1 MRYAEYL
8 KQATHLENNIA
19 ECLSREIR
27 AANGKGPWYV
37 RLFPSL
43 RSTTIEVANRK
54 RGVLARKRAQLE
66 RAMFADPST
75 VWNADVTA
83 VFRKTVPSSPDAIE
97 RLRDAAN
104 AAFDALQ

>member
-8 KQATHLENNIA
+8 KQTTKLEKQIA
-19 ECLSREIR
+19 DCLGREIK
-27 AANGKGPWYV
+27 AASGNGPWYV

-66 RAMFADPST
+66 REMFADPST

-83 VFRKTVPSSPDAIE
+83 VFRATVPSSPDAVE
-97 RLRDAAN
+97 RLREAAN
-104 AAFDALQ
+104 AMIDVQQ

>member
-8 KQATHLENNIA
+8 KQTTRLEKEIA
-19 ECLSREIR
+19 DCLGREIKT
-27 AANGKGPWYV
+27 ASGNGPWYV

-54 RGVLARKRAQLE
+54 RGVLARRRAQLE
-66 RAMFADPST
+66 RETFADPST
-75 VWNADVTA
+75 VWNADAAA
-83 VFRKTVPSSPDAIE
+83 VFRKTIPCSPDAVE

-104 AAFDALQ
+104 AAFDSQS